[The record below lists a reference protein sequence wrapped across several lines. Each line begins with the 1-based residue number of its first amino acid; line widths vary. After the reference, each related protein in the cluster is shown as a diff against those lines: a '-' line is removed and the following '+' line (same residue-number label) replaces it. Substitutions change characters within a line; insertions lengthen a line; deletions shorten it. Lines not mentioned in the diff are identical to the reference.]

1 MIKNSGAFFKGLII
15 AMCFLGLLFLIFSP
29 VFGDGRNGLVYAD
42 DMFNKLAKGSS
53 HFIPALLAG
62 NQKNQDKTISVT
74 FSMDKAEEA
83 ELAGK
88 LITTAGVKAV
98 VDKGAISMEGSLG
111 KLIGAVLED
120 SELMFQNDAD
130 KIKSR
135 YEQPGKVVMKAWWG
149 ALSKMVK
156 KLEKDGKI
164 NEAKAINNVVK
175 KAVEPAYNFY
185 GIQPQNVSDKIL
197 LMIALL
203 VFYVFYTIMWGYA
216 IFFMFEGLGL
226 SMTKAK
232 LKH

>member
-1 MIKNSGAFFKGLII
+1 MIKNKGAFFKGAAIG
-15 AMCFLGLLFLIFSP
+15 ACFFGLLFLIFSP
-29 VFGDGRNGLVYAD
+29 VFGNGMNGLEYAD
-42 DMFNKLAKGSS
+42 EMFNKLAKGSS
-53 HFIPALLAG
+53 HFIPGLLEG
-62 NQKNQDKTISVT
+62 NKKNEDKSISVT

-88 LITTAGVKAV
+88 LFTTAGAKVNVVKGEINV
-98 VDKGAISMEGSLG
+98 EGSLG
-111 KLIGAVLED
+111 KVIASVLDDAEV
-120 SELMFQNDAD
+120 MFQNDGD
-130 KIKSR
+130 KIKAKYGQS
-135 YEQPGKVVMKAWWG
+135 GKVVLKTWWG

-164 NEAKAINNVVK
+164 SEAKALNTVVK

-185 GIQPQNVSDKIL
+185 GVQSQKVADKIL

-226 SMTKAK
+226 SMKK
-232 LKH
+232 GKHGH